1 MMDQMTNIFL
11 DGGYALMGIAAVGI
25 VTATV
30 IFFLFGKHL
39 KKKLKDD
46 YGEPWK
52 YNL

>member
-1 MMDQMTNIFL
+1 MMDQMTNDFL
-11 DGGYALMGIAAVGI
+11 NGGYVLMGIAVIGI
-25 VTATV
+25 VAAAV
-30 IFFLFGKHL
+30 VFLLVGKHL

>member
-11 DGGYALMGIAAVGI
+11 NGGYALMGIAVLGMVIAVLF
-25 VTATV
+25 
-30 IFFLFGKHL
+30 FFLVGKHL

>member
-1 MMDQMTNIFL
+1 MMDQMTNTFL
-11 DGGYALMGIAAVGI
+11 NGGYALMGIAVLGMA
-25 VTATV
+25 AAALL
-30 IFFLFGKHL
+30 FFLAGKRL

>member
-1 MMDQMTNIFL
+1 MMDQMTKIFL
-11 DGGYALMGIAAVGI
+11 NGGYALMGIAVVGM
-25 VTATV
+25 AAAALY
-30 IFFLFGKHL
+30 FFLAGKHL